1 MVMLGPTFFRNF
13 QESFLVPWQPATVA
27 SFGKDF
33 AVFPSTDPA
42 DWAATGNT
50 RAPVCLAVAGDQFF
64 ICANGGSSPHDY
76 LPCFVN
82 VDTGEIID
90 RHLPSAVFTTTWRI
104 CVLGERHP
112 PRALISYPIGGAHA
126 EAPDR

>member
-1 MVMLGPTFFRNF
+1 MATRNGSVVRQGFCNFPIAGPSRLGCDR
-13 QESFLVPWQPATVA
+13 QHACAGLSR
-27 SFGKDF
+27 GC
-33 AVFPSTDPA
+33 
-42 DWAATGNT
+42 
-50 RAPVCLAVAGDQFF
+50 RRPVF

-126 EAPDR
+126 EVPDR